1 MIQQQP
7 TIDTDVDHPSQT
19 KPSRLKPAS
28 QPYLIFLSVSGRVN
42 LNGSQSSI
50 LSTRVNEIL
59 LCADIQRFILH
70 LDFWKS
76 RSWEIKV
83 YFKP

>member
-1 MIQQQP
+1 MIQQP

-59 LCADIQRFILH
+59 LCTDIAQTYLQPHYGNGVFGN
-70 LDFWKS
+70 
-76 RSWEIKV
+76 V
-83 YFKP
+83 YLSAGQH

>member
-28 QPYLIFLSVSGRVN
+28 QPYLVFLSVSGRVN

-59 LCADIQRFILH
+59 LCADIQRFILN

>member
-1 MIQQQP
+1 MIQQP
-7 TIDTDVDHPSQT
+7 TIDTDVDPPSQT

-59 LCADIQRFILH
+59 LCTDQEFI
-70 LDFWKS
+70 
-76 RSWEIKV
+76 REG
-83 YFKP
+83 